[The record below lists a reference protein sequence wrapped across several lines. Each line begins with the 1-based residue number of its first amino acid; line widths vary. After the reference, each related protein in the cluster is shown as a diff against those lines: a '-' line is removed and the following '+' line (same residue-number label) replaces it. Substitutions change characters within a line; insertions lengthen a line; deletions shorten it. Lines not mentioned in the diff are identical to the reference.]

1 MTILETMKM
10 KNPKLSKHQQ
20 TGRKIHSRSKGN
32 VMVGIVRKESG
43 EVSAEAVNNRKI
55 LFEKLYQ
62 GE

>member
-43 EVSAEAVNNRKI
+43 EVSAGSCK
-55 LFEKLYQ
+55 
-62 GE
+62 